1 MLSAAFSVF
10 AAKGY
15 GKVSIE
21 EICAEAGFSRGAF
34 YSNFESVDELF
45 QALYEEQAA
54 VFRRRVATVFETA
67 GTGPAGPGR
76 SSFLIGR
83 LARVVL
89 SEPRWLVLEA
99 DARAYAARR
108 PAAARLHLGVRRSL
122 AETVADGL
130 SAHGAVPSA
139 PGRREDAIRSVLE
152 AYDAVTSQL
161 ILDGDAE
168 RARERFAQLL
178 LVLACPA
185 GRAARRPAGV
195 GRAGQ

>member
-1 MLSAAFSVF
+1 MSAAFSVF

-34 YSNFESVDELF
+34 YSNFETVDELF

-67 GTGPAGPGR
+67 GTATAAPNQC
-76 SSFLIGR
+76 SLLIGR

-89 SEPRWLVLEA
+89 SEPRWLLLEA

-108 PAAARLHLGVRRSL
+108 PAAAQLHLGVRRRL
-122 AETVADGL
+122 AELVADGL
-130 SAHGAVPSA
+130 TAHGAVPSA
-139 PGRREDAIRSVLE
+139 PGRREDAIRFVIE

-161 ILDGDAE
+161 ILDGDVA
-168 RARERFAQLL
+168 RARERFAHLL
-178 LVLACPA
+178 LVLASPA
-185 GRAARRPAGV
+185 GQAARQPAGV
-195 GRAGQ
+195 GRTGQ